1 MPYPDQTISIDDIR
15 RAAVNISEGV
25 RRTPCTRSHTLS
37 QQTGADISLKLEN
50 LQFTASF
57 KDRGALNRLM
67 ALSSDAE
74 KERGV
79 IAMSAGNHAQA
90 VACFA
95 TRLGIPATIVMPE
108 STAFIKITNTERLGA
123 TVVLHGHTLEEAGQ
137 HAQELREKHNLT
149 FIHPYDDPLVIAGQ
163 GTAALEILEDMPEI
177 DILVIPI
184 GGGGLIAGCAIA
196 AKAIKPAIKIIGVQA
211 AMYPAMKLALGSEA
225 IAVTGTTIADG
236 IAVKSPGLITQK
248 IIAELVDDIV
258 LVEEDRIEHA
268 VHLLAEIEKIV
279 VEGAGAAAL
288 AAVLQD
294 RQRFSGRN
302 VGVLV
307 SGGNIDS
314 RTLANVLMR
323 GMIGA
328 GRIVRLRIEMPDSP
342 GTLSTVSALIG
353 DLGGNI
359 IEVDHNRWF
368 RDVPA
373 RTTAVDVLIE
383 TRCSADSAKIIQ
395 GIQEAGFKVRR
406 LSRDAVED

>member
-1 MPYPDQTISIDDIR
+1 MPDYAQTISLDDIR
-15 RAAVNISEGV
+15 RAAQVISGAV
-25 RRTPCTRSHTLS
+25 KRTPCTRSQTLS
-37 QQTGADISLKLEN
+37 QLTGAEISLKLEN

-67 ALSSDAE
+67 ALSDTE
-74 KERGV
+74 KVSGV

-90 VACFA
+90 VAYHA
-95 TRLGIPATIVMPE
+95 TRLGIPATIVMPKNT
-108 STAFIKITNTERLGA
+108 SFIKITNTERLGA
-123 TVVLHGHTLEEAGQ
+123 AIVLHGDTLEEAGRY
-137 HAQELREKHNLT
+137 AQQLREKNNLT

-163 GTAALEILEDMPEI
+163 GTAALEILEDLPET

-196 AKAIKPAIKIIGVQA
+196 AKAIKPDIRIIGVQA
-211 AMYPAMKLALGSEA
+211 AMYPAMKLALGGDA
-225 IAVTGTTIADG
+225 TALAGTTIADG
-236 IAVKSPGLITQK
+236 IAVKSPGIITQK
-248 IIAELVDDIV
+248 IIAELVDDII
-258 LVEEDRIEHA
+258 LVEENRIEHA
-268 VHLLAEIEKIV
+268 VYLLAEVEKLV

-288 AAVLQD
+288 AAALQD
-294 RQRFSGRN
+294 QKRFSGRN
-302 VGVLV
+302 VNVLV

-328 GRIVRLRIEMPDSP
+328 GRIVRLRVEMPDSP

-359 IEVDHNRWF
+359 IDVDHNRWF

-373 RTTAVDVLIE
+373 RTTAVDILIE
-383 TRCSADSAKIIQ
+383 TRRSADSAKIIQ
-395 GIQEAGFKVRR
+395 GIEKAGFKVRR
-406 LSRDAVED
+406 LSRDTIED

>member
-1 MPYPDQTISIDDIR
+1 MPQTAQSISIGDIR
-15 RAAVNISEGV
+15 RAARIIADSIV
-25 RRTPCTRSHTLS
+25 RTPCTRSQTLS
-37 QQTGADISLKLEN
+37 ELTGADISLKLEN

-57 KDRGALNRLM
+57 KDRGALNRLST
-67 ALSSDAE
+67 LSDTE
-74 KERGV
+74 KKRGI

-108 STAFIKITNTERLGA
+108 NTSFIKITNTERLGA
-123 TVVLHGHTLEEAGQ
+123 TVVLHDATLEEAGQ
-137 HAQELREKHNLT
+137 HAQGLREEHDLT
-149 FIHPYDDPLVIAGQ
+149 FIHPYDDPLIIAGQ
-163 GTAALEILEDMPEI
+163 GTAALEILEDIPEI
-177 DILVIPI
+177 DVLVVPV
-184 GGGGLIAGCAIA
+184 GGGGLIAGCAVA
-196 AKAIKPAIKIIGVQA
+196 AKAIKPSIEIIGVQA
-211 AMYPAMKLALGSEA
+211 ALYPAMKQALDGEA
-225 IAVTGTTIADG
+225 TTITGTTIADG
-236 IAVKSPGLITQK
+236 IAVKSPGVITRK

-258 LVEEDRIEHA
+258 LVKEDRIEHA
-268 VHLLAEIEKIV
+268 VHLLAEIEKLV

-288 AAVLQD
+288 AAVLQN
-294 RQRFSGRN
+294 RERFSGRKI
-302 VGVLV
+302 GVLV

-328 GRIVRLRIEMPDSP
+328 GRIVRMRIEMPDSP
-342 GTLSTVSALIG
+342 GTLSIVSALIG

-373 RTTAVDVLIE
+373 RTTAVDVLMEI
-383 TRCSADSAKIIQ
+383 RRSADSAKIIQ
-395 GIQEAGFKVRR
+395 GIENAGFKVRR